1 MPSVSPLYNA
11 KLQSSLNLNTQ
22 PLAGT
27 NPAKRFILKNIG
39 AANRVVDVSDMSR
52 LLKFSGSR
60 TITLNNNIT
69 GVVAGDTFTL
79 GTDSSAMFFAG
90 TATLLNYFSGS
101 YFENIIQCVYVGS
114 NTWIIINAN

>member
-1 MPSVSPLYNA
+1 MPSISPLYNA
-11 KLQSSLNLNTQ
+11 KLQSSLDLNTQ
-22 PLAGT
+22 PLVGT

-79 GTDSSAMFFAG
+79 GTDSGSIFFVG
-90 TATLLNYFSGS
+90 TATLRNYFSGS